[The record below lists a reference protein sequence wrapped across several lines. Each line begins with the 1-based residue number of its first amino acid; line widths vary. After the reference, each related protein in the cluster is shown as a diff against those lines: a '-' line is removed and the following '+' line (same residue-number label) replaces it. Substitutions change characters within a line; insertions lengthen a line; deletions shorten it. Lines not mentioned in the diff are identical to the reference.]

1 MPRGAPE
8 RTEMSGEPENT
19 DIDAQAARWVVR
31 LDGHTPT
38 ATEQRL
44 LEEWL
49 DQDVRHIGAYARARA
64 IYLQFDQLRVPGD
77 PTLTQSAAPHG
88 SRLTRRRMLL
98 WATGGGVAAALSGV
112 ALLWP
117 RSVQEYSTRIG
128 EMRREPLPD
137 GSIVTLNTGTR
148 LAVAYTERSR
158 EVKLLHGEVLV
169 EATTDP
175 AARLFKLNALDTQ
188 ITTAAA
194 AFAVRVLNRDAIQI
208 MVQNGQ
214 VQVMEPSIPA
224 RPITLPANTLAL
236 PQHVAGADLSGPSLV
251 TERIDPA
258 EVDRRLAWQR
268 GQLSFEDVTLEYA
281 LQEFA
286 RYGDVRVV
294 IDDPSIGSLKV
305 VGLYSAAD
313 PIGFAR
319 TVAVSLGLRLEV
331 RGGIAHL
338 KAA

>member
-1 MPRGAPE
+1 
-8 RTEMSGEPENT
+8 MSGEPERN

-31 LDGHTPT
+31 LDGRTPT
-38 ATEQRL
+38 ATEQQL
-44 LEEWL
+44 LEQWL
-49 DQDVRHIGAYARARA
+49 EQDVRHVGAYARARA
-64 IYLQFDQLRVPGD
+64 IYLQFDQMRAP
-77 PTLTQSAAPHG
+77 AAATAAQHEPRL
-88 SRLTRRRMLL
+88 SRRKMLL
-98 WATGGGVAAALSGV
+98 WAAGGSLAAAVSCV

-117 RSVQEYSTRIG
+117 RRGQEYSTRIG

-137 GSIVTLNTGTR
+137 GSSITLNTGTR
-148 LAVAYTERSR
+148 LAVAYTESLR

-169 EATTDP
+169 EAATDP
-175 AARLFKLNALDTQ
+175 AARLFKLSVLDTQ

-194 AFAVRVLNRDAIQI
+194 AFAVRVLSREGVQI

-214 VQVMEPSIPA
+214 VQVTEPSIHTSPV
-224 RPITLPANTLAL
+224 TLPANTLAL
-236 PQHVAGADLSGPSLV
+236 PRHV

-258 EVDRRLAWQR
+258 ELDRRLAWQR

-294 IDDPSIGSLKV
+294 LDDPSVGALKV

-331 RGGIAHL
+331 RGGVAHL

>member
-1 MPRGAPE
+1 
-8 RTEMSGEPENT
+8 MSGEPENT

-31 LDGHTPT
+31 LDGHTPS
-38 ATEQRL
+38 ANEQRL

-49 DQDVRHIGAYARARA
+49 DQDMRHVGAYARARA
-64 IYLQFDQLRVPGD
+64 IYLQFDQLRAPTD
-77 PTLTQSAAPHG
+77 PTLTQDTQDTPLRSPK
-88 SRLTRRRMLL
+88 LTRRKMLL
-98 WATGGGVAAALSGV
+98 WATGGGLAAALGGV

-137 GSIVTLNTGTR
+137 GSTITLNTGTR
-148 LAVAYTERSR
+148 LAVAYTERLR
-158 EVKLLHGEVLV
+158 EIKLLHGEVLV
-169 EATTDP
+169 EATSDP
-175 AARLFKLNALDTQ
+175 EDRLFELNAVDTQ

-194 AFAVRVLNRDAIQI
+194 AFAVRVLSHDGVQI

-224 RPITLPANTLAL
+224 RPLILPANTLAL
-236 PQHVAGADLSGPSLV
+236 PRHATGGDRSTSALI

-268 GQLSFEDVTLEYA
+268 GQLAFEDVTLEYA

>member
-1 MPRGAPE
+1 
-8 RTEMSGEPENT
+8 MSGEPENN

-49 DQDVRHIGAYARARA
+49 DQDVRHVGAYARARA
-64 IYLQFDQLRVPGD
+64 IYLHFDRLRAPTD
-77 PTLTQSAAPHG
+77 PTLTQDITPRG
-88 SRLTRRRMLL
+88 SKLTRRKMLF
-98 WATGGGVAAALSGV
+98 WAAGGSLAAALSGV

-137 GSIVTLNTGTR
+137 GSIITLNTGTR
-148 LAVAYTERSR
+148 LAVAYTERLR

-169 EATTDP
+169 EAAADP
-175 AARLFKLNALDTQ
+175 SDRLFKLHALDTQ

-194 AFAVRVLNRDAIQI
+194 AFAVRVLSRDAVQI

-224 RPITLPANTLAL
+224 KPIILPANTLAL
-236 PQHVAGADLSGPSLV
+236 PRQAAGANLAAPPLV

-319 TVAVSLGLRLEV
+319 TVAVSLGLKLEV